1 MKHIQIQDTGATKAE
16 VKNVEWK
23 HTGIAIGELVNQ
35 WSGRRDVI
43 AEMVET
49 TEVGVPALFKPA
61 VAEVQVATSIAFAG
75 VNPYD
80 VGDFREKEVQ
90 YEFPQVTG
98 AVLHEALHARYSL
111 FDLAESAKE
120 LTGREMHALMLLEE
134 GRIEAQGAREMPWG
148 KNFLKACAMDLVIQ
162 DSEEAFGEKKTIE
175 SAGNMVGLVHGRILA
190 GVLDASDVKDLKKL
204 IDQTLGEETVQQ
216 LEEVLE
222 KAQQHINHRD
232 ATELH
237 KLARRWVKILD
248 KEMKKHG
255 EVSEEEAEAQLKEF
269 VKATKKAMQE
279 ARESAEISCA
289 SDLHD
294 QQRQEEWEQQAQ
306 DAKDAADEKVKNE
319 EAAKTVFSRR
329 STGISGSKLVEERLP
344 NSKERIAAVTV
355 AQMLQK
361 AKYRDRSMTEVN
373 SVTPPGR
380 LRTRTLV
387 QANAMKARGV
397 VQPTEPWRKKVRKQT
412 DQPNLKI
419 GVMVDVSGSMAD
431 AMEPMATTAW
441 VLSEAGKRV
450 QARTSMVYF
459 GSSAFPTLKP
469 GQSLD
474 KVRVYTAHDSTE
486 EFDEAFRAL
495 DGSLNL
501 LHGSDARLLVVVSD
515 GYYRP
520 DQTERAK
527 HWVKK
532 CEQAGVAVLWMPFSP
547 VDDSPKRILRGNKSA
562 QLLDVGSNPASV
574 AQLIGKAASTALSK
588 VGSRR

>member
-1 MKHIQIQDTGATKAE
+1 MKHIQIEETGASKVE
-16 VKNVEWK
+16 VKNNDWK
-23 HTGIAIGELVNQ
+23 HIGIAIGELVNE

-43 AEMVET
+43 AEMVES
-49 TEVGVPALFKPA
+49 TEAGAPALFKPL
-61 VAEVQVATSIAFAG
+61 VAEVQVATSLAFPKT
-75 VNPYD
+75 NPYD
-80 VGDFREKEVQ
+80 VGDFRDKEVQ

-98 AVLHEALHARYSL
+98 AVFHEALHARYSL
-111 FDLAESAKE
+111 FSLEESAKE

-134 GRIEAQGAREMPWG
+134 GRIEAQGARQMPWG

-162 DSEEAFGEKKTIE
+162 DSEEAFEEKKTIE
-175 SAGNMVGLVHGRILA
+175 SAGNMVALVHGRILA
-190 GVLDASDVKDLKKL
+190 GVLDVSDVKDLKQL

-222 KAQQHINHRD
+222 KAQAHINHQD

-255 EVSEEEAEAQLKEF
+255 EVSDEEAEAQLKEF
-269 VKATKKAMQE
+269 AKSVKKAMQE
-279 ARESAEISCA
+279 ARESAEISTA

-294 QQRQEEWEQQAQ
+294 QQQQEEWEQQAR

-329 STGISGSKLVEERLP
+329 STGISGSQLVEERLP

-431 AMEPMATTAW
+431 AMEAMATTAW
-441 VLSEAGKRV
+441 VMSEAGKRI
-450 QARTSMVYF
+450 QARTAMVYF

-474 KVRVYTAHDSTE
+474 KVRVFTAHDSTE

-501 LHGSDARLLVVVSD
+501 IHGSDARLLVVVSD